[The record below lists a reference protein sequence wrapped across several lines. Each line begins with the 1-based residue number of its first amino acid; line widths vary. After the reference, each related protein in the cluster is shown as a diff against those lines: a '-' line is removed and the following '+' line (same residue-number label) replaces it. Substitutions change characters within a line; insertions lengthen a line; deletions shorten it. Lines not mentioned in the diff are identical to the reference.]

1 MHTKANISLEQLAI
15 FLKKRGFIYPS
26 SEIYGGLSAAYD
38 YGPLGVELMRAL
50 KESWWNRFVR
60 GKKEVYGLDTAIF
73 MNPKV
78 WQASGHTA
86 HFTDPLVEC
95 KSCHMRF
102 RPDKLVEESLRAE
115 KKDPGSLNLKD
126 HAELAKALKTYDTPC
141 PSCGQKNFTDIRD
154 FNNLFET
161 YQGVVRGQEDVI
173 YLRGEIAQGMFVNF
187 KNVEQSMRAKIP
199 FGIAQQ
205 GKAFRNEVTVKRFIF
220 RTREFNLMEIE
231 YFVEP
236 EQAKKTLERW
246 KKDME
251 EWYIHDLGLTKKHLT
266 WREQSLTERAHYS
279 AGTFDMEYAF
289 PWGDDEIGAVANR
302 TDYDLKQH
310 AEHSGKDLAVLD
322 TKTNKKYIPY
332 VIEPTFGIDRTLLA
346 LLFDALEIVAGGR
359 NPDGAT
365 KHEQEWVLHVPAKL
379 APVQIA
385 VLPLSKKPELIAPA
399 EAINTELQKWFR
411 TEIDVTQ
418 SIGKRYRRQDEIG
431 TPFCIT
437 VDFATQNDK
446 KVTVRNRDTMQQERI
461 DIDALTRYF
470 LKNIS

>member
-1 MHTKANISLEQLAI
+1 MTKKQTISLDDLAS

-60 GKKEVYGLDTAIF
+60 GKSDVYGLDTAIF

-95 KSCHMRF
+95 KSCHLRF
-102 RPDKLVEESLRAE
+102 RPDKLVEEALRAQ

-126 HAELAKALKTYDTPC
+126 HAELAKAMETHDITC
-141 PSCGQKNFTDIRD
+141 PSCGKKNFTEIRD

-161 YQGVVRGQEDVI
+161 YQGVVRGKEDVI

-187 KNVEQSMRAKIP
+187 KNIEQSMRAKIP

-205 GKAFRNEVTVKRFIF
+205 GKAFRNEITVKRFIF

-231 YFVEP
+231 YFVQP
-236 EQAKKTLERW
+236 NAADQSLKDW
-246 KKDME
+246 KKDIE
-251 EWYIHDLGLTKKHLT
+251 DWYFQDLGLHKENIV
-266 WREQSLTERAHYS
+266 WREQSPDERAHYS
-279 AGTFDMEYAF
+279 AGTFDAEYAF
-289 PWGDDEIGAVANR
+289 PWGSDEIGAVANR

-310 AEHSGKDLAVLD
+310 AEHSGKDLTVLD
-322 TKTNKKYIPY
+322 SVTNKKYIPY

-346 LLFDALEIVAGGR
+346 VIYDALEVVPGGR
-359 NPDGAT
+359 NPDGLT
-365 KHEQEWVLHVPAKL
+365 KHDQEMVLHLKPTL

-385 VLPLSKKPELIAPA
+385 ILPLSKKPELVAPA
-399 EAINTELQKWFR
+399 QEINAELQKLFR

-431 TPFCIT
+431 TPFCVT
-437 VDFATQNDK
+437 VDFDSLNDK
-446 KVTVRNRDTMQQERI
+446 KVTIRNRDTMQQERI
-461 DIDALTRYF
+461 PMKDLKKYF
-470 LKNIS
+470 LEAIF